1 MEYCS
6 RGELF
11 DFLMYTGR
19 LGERATRTYFH
30 QFLNGLNAMHKSG
43 YAHRDLKPENLLLSD
58 DFTLKVLYFIC
69 LIFLFVC
76 ILVFDLFDL
85 FNQFSF
91 FRCSALF

>member
-58 DFTLKVLYFIC
+58 DFTLKVEH
-69 LIFLFVC
+69 LFYSPFV
-76 ILVFDLFDL
+76 ILCCVRNCEFFSSLF
-85 FNQFSF
+85 
-91 FRCSALF
+91 